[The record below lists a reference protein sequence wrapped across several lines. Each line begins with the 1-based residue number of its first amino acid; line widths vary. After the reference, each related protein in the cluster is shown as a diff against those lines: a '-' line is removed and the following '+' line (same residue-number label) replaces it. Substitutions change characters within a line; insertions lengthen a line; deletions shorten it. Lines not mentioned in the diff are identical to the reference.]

1 MYYSI
6 FLYAHIFSNESFLK
20 GNETLGSRSS
30 EAGSFFSRLRLK
42 VGRGGSLERW
52 LSLS

>member
-1 MYYSI
+1 M
-6 FLYAHIFSNESFLK
+6 LMFSVMNFFLK
-20 GNETLGSRSS
+20 VNGTLGSRSS
-30 EAGSFFSRLRLK
+30 EAGSFFSRLLLK